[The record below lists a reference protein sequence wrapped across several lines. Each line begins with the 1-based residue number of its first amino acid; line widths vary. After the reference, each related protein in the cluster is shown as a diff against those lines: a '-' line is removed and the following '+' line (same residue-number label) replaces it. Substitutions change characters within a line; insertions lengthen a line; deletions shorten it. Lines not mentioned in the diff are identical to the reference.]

1 MPSNSKKHTIM
12 KYAIR
17 AVKYFLYITV
27 IFAAVIWVF
36 SCVLHHRIV
45 TAPADILEN
54 LEHGLNSVWMIL
66 GVFAAVSALYPMMG
80 YMRRKLDF
88 AGSIEDLK
96 PTLLAFMEERGYEFE
111 KETEGMICFRLRN
124 KTSRISRTW
133 EDRVTVSQSAAG
145 LEMEGLRKDVA
156 RLANGLEYRVGR
168 GE

>member
-1 MPSNSKKHTIM
+1 M
-12 KYAIR
+12 KYALR

-27 IFAAVIWVF
+27 IFSVVIWVF
-36 SCVLHHRIV
+36 SCLLNHRLV
-45 TAPADILEN
+45 TNPADVLDN
-54 LEHGLNSVWMIL
+54 LKNGLNSVWMIL
-66 GVFAAVSALYPMMG
+66 GVFAVVSALYPMMG

-88 AGSIEDLK
+88 AGSIEDVK

-133 EDRVTVSQSAAG
+133 EDRVTISQSAYG
-145 LEMEGLRKDVA
+145 LEMEGIRKDVA
-156 RLANGLEYRVGR
+156 RLANALEYRVGR